1 LSLDEK
7 IQSGVFISNKENG
20 FNDLLKLC
28 GYSAHQL
35 NNRLTTILANTQ
47 LALLMMKD
55 ESLKRYLKAAEEAAR
70 DAGMIVRSFQES
82 TQAMAKNHI
91 EK

>member
-1 LSLDEK
+1 
-7 IQSGVFISNKENG
+7 VFISNKENG